1 MTENDRPRFLVMFNG
16 LAATFSKEPSKPM
29 LDGYWMGLADLPIEA
44 VENACQRAIGTCKFM
59 PVPVELRELA
69 GVMAPADRA
78 IKAWEAFVVASRR
91 HGYYDSVDFDDK
103 VINATVRNL
112 GGWVEIDERREQEG
126 KDTWVRKEFERVY
139 LALMR
144 SGIGEEAGAPLIGF
158 TEKENV
164 MNGFGGEVFPDGQPM
179 IPPPVKIKTGLPPL
193 GAARRIGREQ
203 QLLESTLPG
212 KVE

>member
-1 MTENDRPRFLVMFNG
+1 MTENDRPRFLAMFNG

-78 IKAWEAFVVASRR
+78 IKAWKAYSDAVAAL
-91 HGYYDSVDFDDK
+91 GFYKSVDFDDPL
-103 VINATVRNL
+103 INATVRNL
-112 GGWVEIDERREQEG
+112 GGWMELITRIDDEDHTD
-126 KDTWVRKEFERVY
+126 KWVRKEFERIY
-139 LALMR
+139 TSLMR
-144 SGIGEEAGAPLIGF
+144 SGISDEAARPLLGF
-158 TEKENV
+158 HERSNV
-164 MNGFGGEVFPDGQPM
+164 THGYGDEVV
-179 IPPPVKIKTGLPPL
+179 PPVVVKTGLPPL
-193 GAARRIGREQ
+193 AAPRRIGREQ